1 MSIES
6 RIKLFGMSH
15 QLVER
20 ELDKIESQLD
30 IDLQRSARSEEDRDD
45 HYYPQ
50 FPENLRNQAAQMGD
64 HYELF
69 YILEQSIR
77 GLISEKLEAEKGPDW
92 WNAAVPEPVRKSAS
106 ENVQRELDSG
116 VTRRSDEEIDYI
128 TFGELG
134 EIVRANWQTF
144 SDTFNSQKGFGR
156 VMTSLNV
163 LRGPIAHCS
172 RPLAPDEVVRLRLTV
187 GDWFRLME

>member
-1 MSIES
+1 MSAAS

-15 QLVER
+15 QMVER
-20 ELDKIESQLD
+20 ELDKVESRLD
-30 IDLQRSARSEEDRDD
+30 IDLQRSTRPEDDRDD

-50 FPENLRNQAAQMGD
+50 FPEDVRHEAAAMGD

-69 YILEQSIR
+69 YILETSIR
-77 GLISEKLEAEKGPDW
+77 KLISERLHAEKGAGW
-92 WNAAVPEPVRKSAS
+92 WDTCVPENVKKSAAD
-106 ENVQRELDSG
+106 NIQRELDSG
-116 VTRRSDEEIDYI
+116 VTRRSDDEIDYT

-144 SDTFNSQKGFGR
+144 ADTFNSQKGFGR
-156 VMTSLNV
+156 VMTSLNL
-163 LRGPIAHCS
+163 LRGPIAHCC
-172 RPLAPDEVVRLRLTV
+172 PLAADEVVRLRLTL